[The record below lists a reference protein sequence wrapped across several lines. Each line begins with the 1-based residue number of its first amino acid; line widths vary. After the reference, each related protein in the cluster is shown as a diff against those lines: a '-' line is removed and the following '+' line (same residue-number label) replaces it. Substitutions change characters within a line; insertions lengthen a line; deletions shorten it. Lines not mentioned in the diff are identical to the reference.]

1 MSQPDLRHATVVIT
15 GASSGIGRATA
26 RTFARHGAT
35 LVLAARRAGVLA
47 EVAAE
52 CERLG
57 ARALAVPTDVTDAE
71 AVQRLARAA
80 AEFGGGRLAVWVN
93 NAGSGAIGEFEKV
106 PLAAHEQVLRL
117 NLFGYLYGAYAVL
130 PYFRRQGYGILINV
144 VSLGSWLPE
153 PFTASYSAS
162 KYGLRGLMDTLR
174 AELSAEPHIHVCDVH
189 PSYIDTPGFQHGAN
203 YTGRLIKP
211 APPVF
216 PAQKVADTILR
227 LTQHPRAS
235 TLVGWS
241 GQVLRGLYQL
251 APQTTA
257 WAAMRLFRGYLQQA
271 EPAPVSENSLF
282 RPQPAPHGSDV
293 SGGWLAPTAPRRR
306 GAWWGA
312 ALLAAAAGAYLWQ
325 QRKPGAAT
333 PESGSAAAHD

>member
-1 MSQPDLRHATVVIT
+1 MTHAIPASATIVIT

-26 RTFARHGAT
+26 LAFARPGVR
-35 LVLAARRAGVLA
+35 LVLAARRAAVLA

-52 CERLG
+52 CAQQG
-57 ARALAVPTDVTDAE
+57 ARTLAVPTDVTDAR
-71 AVQRLARAA
+71 AVHHLAEAA
-80 AEFGGGRLAVWVN
+80 AALGGGQIDVWVN
-93 NAGSGAIGEFEKV
+93 NAGSGAIGEFDKV
-106 PLAAHEQVLRL
+106 PLAAHEQVLHL

-130 PYFRRQGYGILINV
+130 PYFRRQGHGILINV

-174 AELSAEPHIHVCDVH
+174 AELSSEPHIHVCDVH

-216 PAQKVADTILR
+216 PAQKVADTIVK
-227 LTQHPRAS
+227 LTRHPRPS
-235 TLVGWS
+235 TMVGWS
-241 GQVLRGLYQL
+241 GPALRLLYQL

-257 WAAMRLFRGYLQQA
+257 WAAARLFRGYLAQA
-271 EPAPVSENSLF
+271 QPAPVSENSLF
-282 RPQPAPHGSDV
+282 RPQPAPHGSDI
-293 SGGWLAPTAPRRR
+293 SGGWLAPAAPRGR
-306 GAWWGA
+306 GTWWGA

-325 QRKPGAAT
+325 QRKSGAPIPVNPT
-333 PESGSAAAHD
+333 S